1 MWLCVFVLLL
11 PAASAYAPAFHY
23 LFSVPLPDVPVSDGV
38 SLLHEPERW
47 AGGAGLLI
55 GVPPFKIRKVSM
67 PLVSEKECMV
77 NFETEISTKGGEAYD
92 VKSVRC
98 VARGPHECRLR
109 IADAYKCTEPSLV
122 SIRIIPVGSHSQ
134 SVGMTVM
141 AEITTDEVITEDT
154 FEGIR
159 RNLALCLA
167 TCNSPVKHDKGLDLY
182 RQHIKEHVI

>member
-11 PAASAYAPAFHY
+11 PVASAYTPAFHY
-23 LFSVPLPDVPVSDGV
+23 LFSVPLPDIPVSDGV

-55 GVPPFKIRKVSM
+55 GVPSFKIRKVSM

-77 NFETEISTKGGEAYD
+77 NFETEIPTKDGEAYD

-98 VARGPHECRLR
+98 VARGPRECRLR
-109 IADAYKCTEPSLV
+109 IVDAYRYTEPSLV
-122 SIRIIPVGSHSQ
+122 SVRIIPLGSQ
-134 SVGMTVM
+134 KVGMTVM